1 MDHVMS
7 SSRVYDNVECRR
19 VGQKGIVI
27 DGDACHESRAGVD
40 AMMLTPVAYE
50 CGDVGTVVCV
60 PVGVVAG
67 TEVGG
72 LGETVCC

>member
-1 MDHVMS
+1 
-7 SSRVYDNVECRR
+7 
-19 VGQKGIVI
+19 VI
-27 DGDACHESRAGVD
+27 DGDACHESRASVD

-50 CGDVGTVVCV
+50 CGDVGTVVRV